1 MSQQQWSAVD
11 DYIVKHLVP
20 TDHVLDAALAAGAEA
35 GLPAISV
42 SPAQGRLLQ
51 LLAATQ
57 GAENILEIG
66 TLAGYSTICLARG
79 LAPGGRVV
87 TLEIDPAHADVAR
100 ANFVRAGL
108 DDVIDL
114 RLGPAIATLPVLVQ
128 ERQGPFDMV
137 FIDADKAS
145 NPDYLTWS
153 LRLSRPGT
161 LIVVDNVVRDGSVIE
176 ATSTNAAVQGTRKVI
191 EQVGREPSLTAT
203 VVQTVGDKGY
213 DGFLLARV
221 THP

>member
-11 DYIVKHLVP
+11 DYVVKHLIP

-35 GLPAISV
+35 GLPEISV

-79 LAPGGRVV
+79 LAPGGKVI
-87 TLEIDPAHADVAR
+87 TLEIDPAHADVAK

-114 RLGPAIATLPVLVQ
+114 RLGPAIATLPVLAQ
-128 ERQGPFDMV
+128 EGHGPFDMV

-153 LRLSRPGT
+153 VRLSRPGT

-176 ATSTNAAVQGTRKVI
+176 ASSTNAAVQGTRKVI
-191 EQVGREPSLTAT
+191 EQVGREPNLTAT
-203 VVQTVGDKGY
+203 VIQTVGDKGY